1 MGTSSIRRERFLGHL
16 ALVMTF
22 VCFAGAAWHT
32 VAVAVDGVATGTWGD
47 AALAC
52 LFLFVLATWLA
63 GSVLYQVCRFGYLKR
78 IPPQHG
84 DRREATSSPAR
95 CDHTPPILIL
105 VPAYREELSV
115 IRQALLS

>member
-16 ALVMTF
+16 ALIATL

-32 VAVAVDGVATGTWGD
+32 ASLATNSVADGDWRG

-52 LFLFVLATWLA
+52 VFFLVLSTLLA
-63 GSVLYQVCRFGYLKR
+63 GSVLYQVCRFGYLDR
-78 IPPQHG
+78 ISSHDG
-84 DRREATSSPAR
+84 NRRSSRMPAR
-95 CDHTPPILIL
+95 CDHTPPILVL
-105 VPAYREELSV
+105 VPAYREELTV